1 MFDSVEDEVVRCT
14 DPPGPNSRT
23 AIVVS
28 ADTEDAATAA
38 RPRERMDL
46 MVYYLDVIL
55 LGGNAKCYNTAA
67 WSWSRMEGTLN
78 RNAGKHLSEILTKLA
93 CMIFS
98 YNLC

>member
-55 LGGNAKCYNTAA
+55 LEGGDAGTAA
-67 WSWSRMEGTLN
+67 IVSRPGLRRGDVESQ
-78 RNAGKHLSEILTKLA
+78 RRQASFRDID
-93 CMIFS
+93 
-98 YNLC
+98 

>member
-55 LGGNAKCYNTAA
+55 LEEMLVLRPLSAGQDGGDVESQRRQA
-67 WSWSRMEGTLN
+67 SFRD
-78 RNAGKHLSEILTKLA
+78 ID
-93 CMIFS
+93 
-98 YNLC
+98 

>member
-55 LGGNAKCYNTAA
+55 LEEMLVLWA
-67 WSWSRMEGTLN
+67 RMEGTLN

-93 CMIFS
+93 FRIFS
-98 YNLC
+98 

>member
-46 MVYYLDVIL
+46 MVYYLDVIVIL
-55 LGGNAKCYNTAA
+55 LEGDARYCGQCQQA
-67 WSWSRMEGTLN
+67 RMEEGTLN

-93 CMIFS
+93 CQIFS
-98 YNLC
+98 